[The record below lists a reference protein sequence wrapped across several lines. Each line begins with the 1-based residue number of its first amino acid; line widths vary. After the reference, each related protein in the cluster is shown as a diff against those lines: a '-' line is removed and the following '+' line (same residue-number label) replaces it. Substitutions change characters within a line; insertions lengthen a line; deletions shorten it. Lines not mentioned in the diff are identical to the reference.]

1 MVINQYEIWW
11 INMEPTIG
19 SEIRKVRPCVVVS
32 PNEMNQNI
40 RTVLIAPI
48 TSTSKPYPSRVMAV
62 LEGRKGWIVLDQLR
76 CVDKSRLSKKARNL
90 EPEAVAAVKQV
101 IREMLVE

>member
-11 INMEPTIG
+11 INLEPTVG

-40 RTVLIAPI
+40 RTVLIAPM
-48 TSTSKPYPSRVMAV
+48 TSTSKPYPSRVRTV
-62 LEGRKGWIVLDQLR
+62 LGGREGWIVLDQLR
-76 CVDKSRLSKKARNL
+76 CVDKSRLSKKAGNL
-90 EPEAVAAVKQV
+90 EPKAIATLKHV
-101 IREMLVE
+101 IMEMLVE

>member
-11 INMEPTIG
+11 INLEPTIG
-19 SEIRKVRPCVVVS
+19 SEIRKMRPCVVVS

-40 RTVLIAPI
+40 RTVLIAPM
-48 TSTSKPYPSRVMAV
+48 TSTSKPYPSRVMTV
-62 LEGRKGWIVLDQLR
+62 LEGREGWIVLDQLR
-76 CVDKSRLSKKARNL
+76 CVDKSRLSKKAGNL
-90 EPEAVAAVKQV
+90 EPEAVAAVKHV